1 MKKFETR
8 IDTKS
13 PEFEKNR
20 SAYLELVATLR
31 DRQQFA
37 IDGGV
42 GREKSIARHLDR
54 DKLMAR
60 NRIGMVTD
68 YDTPFLEF
76 STLAGWEQYD
86 NSAPGAGIVT
96 GVCLLYTSPSP
107 RD

>member
-37 IDGGV
+37 IRV
-42 GREKSIARHLDR
+42 AMNAEKSTSSCTFTQNTHYKNEI
-54 DKLMAR
+54 
-60 NRIGMVTD
+60 
-68 YDTPFLEF
+68 
-76 STLAGWEQYD
+76 
-86 NSAPGAGIVT
+86 NSSVAIT
-96 GVCLLYTSPSP
+96 TKEIIEL
-107 RD
+107 